1 MAVQLI
7 IIRSRSST
15 TMAIQGKDVKIS
27 LLLSLALISCV
38 ANGAVH
44 LAPRRLLTNLCT
56 FDVTHYGVKAGAGQC
71 KQNAVALTKVWV
83 QACQSVAPAKVLIPP
98 GTFEMSAVVLEGPCK
113 NPIIFEIQGTLKA
126 DTDKKAYKDR
136 TWFAFEEIDGL
147 QVTGRGTFDGQGPC
161 FWSSSKCFHKNN
173 CRIELPSSIKFRRVT
188 NTVISGFTSLNPP
201 AFHMHVI
208 SSTNFTAHS
217 LTITAPDESPNTDGM
232 HISTS
237 CNVKVL
243 NSKIGTG
250 DDCVSVGQGNTDVT
264 ISGIQCGP
272 GHGISVGSLGKYKD
286 ETNVNKV
293 LVTDCKFT
301 GTTNGARI
309 KTWLNSPNL
318 KATGITFQNLVMD
331 MVKNPI
337 IINQEYGTKS
347 PPSNVALTDIHF
359 KNITGSSMTDTAVN
373 FVCTKKFPCCVEL
386 ADIDLVYKGGEKN
399 PPKQECVNAKVT
411 FAGKQNPG
419 ACRC

>member
-1 MAVQLI
+1 
-7 IIRSRSST
+7 
-15 TMAIQGKDVKIS
+15 MAIQGKDVRIS

-38 ANGAVH
+38 ANGADH

-56 FDVTHYGVKAGAGQC
+56 FDVTHHGVKAGAGQC

-98 GTFEMSAVVLEGPCK
+98 GTFEMSPVLLEGPCK

-126 DTDKKAYKDR
+126 DTNKNAYTDR
-136 TWFAFEEIDGL
+136 TWFAFEKIDGL
-147 QVTGRGTFDGQGPC
+147 QVTGKGTFDGQGPS
-161 FWSSSKCFHKNN
+161 FWSSSKCVHQNDCKL
-173 CRIELPSSIKFRRVT
+173 ELPSSIKFSKVT

-201 AFHMHVI
+201 AFHMHVVD
-208 SSTNFTAHS
+208 STGFTAHS

-272 GHGISVGSLGKYKD
+272 GHGISVGSLGKYKY

-293 LVTDCKFT
+293 LVTDCKFI
-301 GTTNGARI
+301 GTDNGARI
-309 KTWLNSPNL
+309 KTWLNSPVL

-337 IINQEYGTKS
+337 VIDQEYGSKS
-347 PPSNVALTDIHF
+347 PAPSNVLLNDIHF
-359 KNITGSSMTDTAVN
+359 RNITGTSSSDAAVN
-373 FVCTKKFPCCVEL
+373 VVCSKKFPCCVDM
-386 ADIDLVYKGGEKN
+386 ANIDLVYKGTDKLLEKL
-399 PPKQECVNAKVT
+399 ECANAKLT
-411 FAGKQNPG
+411 FTGKQNP
-419 ACRC
+419 APCPCRQ

>member
-1 MAVQLI
+1 
-7 IIRSRSST
+7 
-15 TMAIQGKDVKIS
+15 MAIQGKDVRIS

-38 ANGAVH
+38 ANGADH

-56 FDVTHYGVKAGAGQC
+56 FDVTHYGVKAGDGKC
-71 KQNAVALTKVWV
+71 KQNAVALTKVWE
-83 QACQSVAPAKVLIPP
+83 QACQSVTPAKVLIPP
-98 GTFEMSAVVLEGPCK
+98 GTFEMSSVVLEGPCK

-126 DTDKKAYKDR
+126 DKDKKAYKDR
-136 TWFAFEEIDGL
+136 TWIAFEEIDGL
-147 QVTGRGTFDGQGPC
+147 QVIGRGTFDGQGTC
-161 FWSSSKCFHKNN
+161 FWASSKCVHKNN
-173 CRIELPSSIKFRRVT
+173 CRLKLPSSIKFSKVT

-201 AFHMHVI
+201 AFHMHVV
-208 SSTNFTAHS
+208 SCTNFTAHS

-250 DDCVSVGQGNTDVT
+250 DDCVSIGQGNTDVT

-286 ETNVNKV
+286 EKNVNKV

-309 KTWLNSPNL
+309 KTWLNSPTL
-318 KATGITFQNLVMD
+318 QATGITFQNLVMD
-331 MVKNPI
+331 MVKNPVI
-337 IINQEYGTKS
+337 IDQEYGTKCS
-347 PPSNVALTDIHF
+347 VPSNVQLTDIHF
-359 KNITGSSMTDTAVN
+359 RNITGTSISDAAVSLT
-373 FVCTKKFPCCVEL
+373 CSKKYPCCVDL
-386 ADIDLVYKGGEKN
+386 ANIDLVYRGTDKLPDN
-399 PPKQECVNAKVT
+399 FECANAKLAFT
-411 FAGKQNPG
+411 GKQNP
-419 ACRC
+419 APCPCRH

>member
-1 MAVQLI
+1 MVLTI
-7 IIRSRSST
+7 
-15 TMAIQGKDVKIS
+15 
-27 LLLSLALISCV
+27 LLLDR
-38 ANGAVH
+38 H
-44 LAPRRLLTNLCT
+44 LRTNLCT
-56 FDVTHYGVKAGAGQC
+56 FDVTHYGVKACTGQC
-71 KQNAVALTKVWV
+71 KQNAVMQALTKVRA
-83 QACQSVAPAKVLIPP
+83 QACQSVAPAEVPSR
-98 GTFEMSAVVLEGPCK
+98 TFEMSAVVLEGPCK

-173 CRIELPSSIKFRRVT
+173 CCIELPSSIIFKRVT

-208 SSTNFTAHS
+208 GSTNFTAHS
-217 LTITAPDESPNTDGM
+217 LTTTATNESPNTDGM

-237 CNVKVL
+237 CNVKLL

-309 KTWLNSPNL
+309 KTWLNSPSL

-347 PPSNVALTDIHF
+347 HV
-359 KNITGSSMTDTAVN
+359 
-373 FVCTKKFPCCVEL
+373 FPCFVDM
-386 ADIDLVYKGGEKN
+386 ANIDLVYKGTDKLPEN
-399 PPKQECVNAKVT
+399 FQCANAKLT
-411 FAGKQNPG
+411 FTGKQNP
-419 ACRC
+419 APCPCC

>member
-1 MAVQLI
+1 
-7 IIRSRSST
+7 
-15 TMAIQGKDVKIS
+15 MAIQGKYVRIS

-38 ANGAVH
+38 ANGADH

-56 FDVTHYGVKAGAGQC
+56 FDVTHHGVKAGAGKC

-98 GTFEMSAVVLEGPCK
+98 GTFEISPVLLEGPCK
-113 NPIIFEIQGTLKA
+113 NPIIFEIQEELSMDKA
-126 DTDKKAYKDR
+126 HVSGHPVD
-136 TWFAFEEIDGL
+136 
-147 QVTGRGTFDGQGPC
+147 
-161 FWSSSKCFHKNN
+161 
-173 CRIELPSSIKFRRVT
+173 SIKFCKVT

-201 AFHMHVI
+201 AFHMHVVG
-208 SSTNFTAHS
+208 STNFTAHS
-217 LTITAPDESPNTDGM
+217 LTITAPDDSPNTDGM

-272 GHGISVGSLGKYKD
+272 GHGISLGSLGKYKD
-286 ETNVNKV
+286 EKNVNKV
-293 LVTDCKFT
+293 LVTDCKFI
-301 GTTNGARI
+301 GTDNGARI

-318 KATGITFQNLVMD
+318 KATDITFQNLVMD

-337 IINQEYGTKS
+337 VIDQEYGSKS
-347 PPSNVALTDIHF
+347 PVPSNVLLSDIHF
-359 KNITGSSMTDTAVN
+359 RNITGTSISDAAVSV
-373 FVCTKKFPCCVEL
+373 VCSKKFPCCVDM
-386 ADIDLVYKGGEKN
+386 ANIDLVYKGTDKL
-399 PPKQECVNAKVT
+399 PKKFECANAKLT
-411 FAGKQNPG
+411 FAGKQNP
-419 ACRC
+419 APCPCRR